1 MVAGYDDALLRNL
14 RLMGSDVPIGNTTF
28 SPGIGLN
35 APTMFSQILQGV
47 TGTFGEE
54 VGGTAQLAA
63 GLMQNPAIRQFMQN
77 IPGLR
82 AIPGYISTLQ
92 NLPQVGGAVD
102 PIGFAL
108 SKAYSR
114 AASGVEVPQ
123 IAPPANFAN
132 RQALDAFNEQL
143 KNLDYYMRRQSR
155 PEQQLLV
162 PSMGASEEMELAT
175 AFENISR
182 MQQQDRS
189 FRNMFSLFNEVIPGS
204 RASAIAPDIQD
215 QIRQAAINKDEE
227 AISKLLADRDV
238 MNIVKRQASMA
249 KQSSAIMGVSSMLSN
264 FIGSTGMETSQV
276 QGIGD
281 VLRQIL
287 QIDQPGVMTS
297 MVTQSLAKM
306 GTLGTATTTS
316 INEKGQEER
325 RTVIGQV
332 AAALQEQIRK
342 SGSNAD
348 TRGQGTGMFSMQAQ
362 GFERT
367 GQLLQELQ
375 ASGMLT
381 TGGVDIFGVVKPEDV
396 KKMEQAMT
404 TQLEGFSELARVGRR
419 MGMQISEVTRNLQSI
434 YGGRLPQAL
443 REQAMSEMQGVMM
456 DEPNLVDRARKRG
469 VSEEVLGAAGSE
481 QRQQFLEL
489 EAQRRAGTT
498 MMQQLEK
505 AVELGRFAGID
516 SRGVMAVASTVT
528 QMTSD
533 MGLGGDS
540 SMVITQDAL
549 SRVALSRQLGEPMTV
564 AQSLAISTG
573 ITERGMKET
582 SVRAFAALKKAM
594 NDGLPMPKG
603 EVDLL
608 VSKFKNNEFLDP
620 AVVSNLIRS
629 AGGIPSQYSSDKA
642 IAASLSDRETLESVH
657 QRYTTDQKLSIS
669 GALQRTFES
678 GGASTQS
685 MVSAV
690 QGNTQLLN
698 MLGLDPGNVNF
709 TSIAAAYNRIGS
721 DMEANRFL
729 EALGAV
735 LPPEQARLVTG
746 ALRSTLRENTSMLS
760 AVGDKPGQSGVNMQL
775 QEEAQRL
782 MYGGKTSPQIT
793 AEATSLIR
801 DRFEKAMDG
810 QDRNAIADTLK
821 TMMDRSVR
829 DAEKTIK
836 EGGVAGLTAEE
847 LTDIAR
853 SRATQAVAQDVQTGS
868 MQLTTGQRERL
879 ARLRNVKPE
888 ELNAALAANPIQA
901 QEVRALI
908 ASGDIDVE
916 GRSAVEKAQLAKGAK
931 PLTDAETRIAAER
944 RAASSN
950 FSAADILQAL
960 SGTDMVKFR
969 DTMDTMIETLKK
981 ELSALRSDNT
991 PESRRK
997 LEGELERLKNE
1008 GQVIIDALKQAAESE
1023 GIDHQTA
1030 SAAADGEYTLKRDLT
1045 IVPDSRYEMSPEKA
1059 AAKAEEQGVD
1069 LNELKIGMSGARERR
1084 ALRPVEKELRE
1095 MAYSKAIEAGA
1106 TKQDAEFAAVSSP
1119 FTYDDV
1125 YAAIERSSLP
1135 DEEKAS
1141 LKSDIKQYKATRE
1154 SDLQIGER
1162 VVDKNTNQEAERPK
1176 ALDLDK
1182 VTLEDIKEATKWTVK
1197 DLKTASAGRML
1208 RTSKDPSRS
1217 MNPEQ
1222 ARLKAEAQGVD
1233 MNALATVYADDDE
1246 LSVEFDSIE
1255 DSLRTKAK
1263 EKFQQVGAD
1272 EDKAEIAA
1280 STVSFSYEDVEQEIA
1295 ASSLPDSTKARLKQR
1310 LDDFRRRR
1318 EQAIAAG
1325 ERVED
1330 VLAKKETEYDNAI
1343 KLSEITLKD
1352 LEEIDKRTSDVSAGG
1367 AARTPTI
1374 DPAKAAALK
1383 TQLAEIESKRS
1394 ALQEELRALP
1404 DVPDA
1409 EKKAE
1414 IEIRERAI
1422 QQLDAAKATPNA
1434 IIPALDP
1441 AKDPTTLT
1449 QEGQNPKAS
1458 VVQSMDGTPVD
1469 TTTTTVE
1476 PPAESKP
1483 AAAVEG
1489 AKLNPE
1495 QAKVDPKA
1503 PQPQPTPTLAA
1514 STSQVPVA
1522 NLEQVASITSYL
1534 RNEMDKK
1541 LLGIQQEVSSMNTY
1555 IRSRGV

>member
-1 MVAGYDDALLRNL
+1 
-14 RLMGSDVPIGNTTF
+14 
-28 SPGIGLN
+28 
-35 APTMFSQILQGV
+35 
-47 TGTFGEE
+47 
-54 VGGTAQLAA
+54 
-63 GLMQNPAIRQFMQN
+63 
-77 IPGLR
+77 
-82 AIPGYISTLQ
+82 
-92 NLPQVGGAVD
+92 
-102 PIGFAL
+102 
-108 SKAYSR
+108 
-114 AASGVEVPQ
+114 
-123 IAPPANFAN
+123 
-132 RQALDAFNEQL
+132 
-143 KNLDYYMRRQSR
+143 
-155 PEQQLLV
+155 
-162 PSMGASEEMELAT
+162 
-175 AFENISR
+175 
-182 MQQQDRS
+182 
-189 FRNMFSLFNEVIPGS
+189 
-204 RASAIAPDIQD
+204 
-215 QIRQAAINKDEE
+215 
-227 AISKLLADRDV
+227 
-238 MNIVKRQASMA
+238 
-249 KQSSAIMGVSSMLSN
+249 MLSN

-573 ITERGMKET
+573 ITQRGMKET

-735 LPPEQARLVTG
+735 LPSEQARLVTG

-836 EGGVAGLTAEE
+836 EGGVAGLSVEE
-847 LTDIAR
+847 LADIAR

-879 ARLRNVKPE
+879 ARLRDVNPE

-916 GRSAVEKAQLAKGAK
+916 GRSAVEKEQLAKGAK

-1023 GIDHQTA
+1023 GIDPQTASAGRMLRTYKDPSRSMNPEQARLKAEAQGVDMNALATVYADDELSVEFDSIEGSLRTKAKEKFQQVGADEAKAEIAASTVSFSYEDVEQEIAASSLPDSTKARLKQRLADFRRQREQAIASGERVEDVLANKETEHDNAIKLSEITLKDLEEIDKRTSDA

-1045 IVPDSRYEMSPEKA
+1045 IVPDSRYEMSPEQA

-1069 LNELKIGMSGARERR
+1069 LNELKLDMSGSRERR

-1182 VTLEDIKEATKWTVK
+1182 VTLEDIKEATKGTVK
-1197 DLKTASAGRML
+1197 DLKTA
-1208 RTSKDPSRS
+1208 
-1217 MNPEQ
+1217 
-1222 ARLKAEAQGVD
+1222 
-1233 MNALATVYADDDE
+1233 
-1246 LSVEFDSIE
+1246 
-1255 DSLRTKAK
+1255 
-1263 EKFQQVGAD
+1263 
-1272 EDKAEIAA
+1272 
-1280 STVSFSYEDVEQEIA
+1280 
-1295 ASSLPDSTKARLKQR
+1295 
-1310 LDDFRRRR
+1310 
-1318 EQAIAAG
+1318 
-1325 ERVED
+1325 
-1330 VLAKKETEYDNAI
+1330 
-1343 KLSEITLKD
+1343 
-1352 LEEIDKRTSDVSAGG
+1352 AGG

-1522 NLEQVASITSYL
+1522 NMEQVASITSYL